1 MISEVLSDFPSQFAL
16 YFLSEQNKGN
26 LKSKSTCTCTLSH
39 WSEFPWL
46 KLFPGSV
53 LNVQHGYHRAGNGQ
67 GKNISSRSGERQG
80 ISLQVRGNFM
90 NMNHHI
96 GHEIEQ
102 QTDGGFSK
110 KSILFARYC

>member
-1 MISEVLSDFPSQFAL
+1 
-16 YFLSEQNKGN
+16 
-26 LKSKSTCTCTLSH
+26 
-39 WSEFPWL
+39 
-46 KLFPGSV
+46 
-53 LNVQHGYHRAGNGQ
+53 
-67 GKNISSRSGERQG
+67 
-80 ISLQVRGNFM
+80 M

>member
-1 MISEVLSDFPSQFAL
+1 MYSVAL
-16 YFLSEQNKGN
+16 IRIPLTEIFSRKH
-26 LKSKSTCTCTLSH
+26 LKCQTWLPQGRK
-39 WSEFPWL
+39 WSEE
-46 KLFPGSV
+46 K
-53 LNVQHGYHRAGNGQ
+53 
-67 GKNISSRSGERQG
+67 ISSRSGESQG
-80 ISLQVRGNFM
+80 ISLQVSGNFM